1 MRFWAFDIH
10 LFFLNNTPELIKINK
25 INKIKPSDEEILKP
39 VEGVKI
45 EQTHPICKAPIGW
58 VPIIVVNDPIAEP
71 LRWGGVLSKII
82 TLCKVLKHEMPNPP
96 KKTIIIESK

>member
-39 VEGVKI
+39 VEGVK
-45 EQTHPICKAPIGW
+45 
-58 VPIIVVNDPIAEP
+58 
-71 LRWGGVLSKII
+71 
-82 TLCKVLKHEMPNPP
+82 
-96 KKTIIIESK
+96 